1 MREEFRQ
8 VLTICDCN
16 FSYISLRWP
25 LGTNQRSPC
34 TWQVHRMPVSARVSA
49 YAILALVAGAEA
61 ASICRSQTLRPVLPD
76 MQRQPSALRLRGGGL
91 LGKAEG
97 GQADDGGSGAG
108 NATVVASKD
117 DKQRWMMRSTSYSVL
132 DESKVKEPGLD
143 ELAIDD
149 ESPKNATAVLAA
161 AHIAPKP
168 AVAASEAE
176 TAEFAEKAREQ
187 SQARARVHGG
197 SECRVS
203 AALEA
208 LEQNA
213 EKYEDFKRHN
223 VVIVA
228 SEHAAYAK
236 TGGLADVVDKL
247 SLALALRG
255 HRVMTVIP
263 MYGDYQGTVSQS
275 TLYRDFLW

>member
-1 MREEFRQ
+1 MIRNGESGKEE
-8 VLTICDCN
+8 
-16 FSYISLRWP
+16 
-25 LGTNQRSPC
+25 
-34 TWQVHRMPVSARVSA
+34 
-49 YAILALVAGAEA
+49 
-61 ASICRSQTLRPVLPD
+61 
-76 MQRQPSALRLRGGGL
+76 
-91 LGKAEG
+91 
-97 GQADDGGSGAG
+97 DDRSGAG
-108 NATVVASKD
+108 NTTVVASND
-117 DKQRWMMRSTSYSVL
+117 DKHRWMMRSTSYSVL

-149 ESPKNATAVLAA
+149 ESSKNATAVLAA
-161 AHIAPKP
+161 AHIAPMP

-176 TAEFAEKAREQ
+176 TVEFAERAREQ
-187 SQARARVHGG
+187 SQARARDKGG

-208 LEQNA
+208 LEENA
-213 EKYEDFKRHN
+213 EKYEDFKRHK

-247 SLALALRG
+247 SLSLALRG

-263 MYGDYQGTVSQS
+263 MYGDYEGSYFPRVRPT
-275 TLYRDFLW
+275 